1 MASLGTVE
9 SFGRRVAK
17 RRADLGWTQ
26 RALAER
32 LGVSRVALSHIE
44 AGMTWPNERTVT
56 LLAGM
61 FRVEP
66 HELAAGTDYPV
77 AKVDRLPLVAA
88 RYTEVEH
95 QLALLAAD
103 LRWLASMSAS
113 GGGAVGGAG
122 TGTAA
127 ERREVVVGW
136 RTRLTSL
143 LATSFDPGE
152 RHQVRR
158 ALTQLAAEDAVR
170 GRPGG

>member
-1 MASLGTVE
+1 MGRVGAVE

-44 AGMTWPNERTVT
+44 AAMTWPNERTVT
-56 LLAGM
+56 LLAGI

-66 HELAAGTDYPV
+66 HELVAGTDYPA

-103 LRWLASMSAS
+103 LRWLGAMSA
-113 GGGAVGGAG
+113 GVAGAG
-122 TGTAA
+122 TGTGTTAA
-127 ERREVVVGW
+127 AARREVVTRW
-136 RTRLTSL
+136 RTCLTNL
-143 LATSFDPGE
+143 LAASFDPEE
-152 RHQVRR
+152 RRQVRR
-158 ALTQLAAEDAVR
+158 ALTQLAAEDVVP
-170 GRPGG
+170 GRPGR